1 MLQELMDGCK
11 NIREISFL
19 GSYNLSDDS
28 FKAIATKKKLRKLK
42 LDSKLKYFVYLV
54 DFVLWSY
61 I

>member
-1 MLQELMDGCK
+1 MDGCK